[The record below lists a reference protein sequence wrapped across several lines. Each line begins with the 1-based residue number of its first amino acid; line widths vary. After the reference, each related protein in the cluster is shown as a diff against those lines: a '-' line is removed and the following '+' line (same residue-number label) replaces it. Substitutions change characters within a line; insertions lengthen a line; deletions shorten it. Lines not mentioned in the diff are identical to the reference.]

1 MPKIKPVVIISSIGL
16 KTNVVANFTHTG
28 SFTARLDGIAAA
40 LNSLCSQVH
49 ISPPES
55 AFIELDVAKQ
65 HGAFT
70 LTLCG
75 TVTFPL
81 KFPLDK
87 TLRHVQQS
95 LEFLAQNHFPLSHY
109 NLDLSQVFLLKLSE
123 PAITLQ
129 AILQKSNVK
138 EGSTND

>member
-1 MPKIKPVVIISSIGL
+1 MPKINPVVIISSIGL
-16 KTNVVANFTHTG
+16 KTNDVANFAHTG
-28 SFTARLDGIAAA
+28 IFTERLDNIAAA
-40 LNSLCSQVH
+40 LNSLCSQIHV
-49 ISPPES
+49 SPPES
-55 AFIELDVAKQ
+55 AFLALDLAKQ

-87 TLRHVQQS
+87 TLQDIWQS
-95 LEFLAQNHFPLSHY
+95 LQFVSHNHFPLSHY
-109 NLDLSQVFLLKLSE
+109 NLDLSQVFLLKLSG

-129 AILQKSNVK
+129 AILQKSTVA
-138 EGSTND
+138 EATTND

>member
-28 SFTARLDGIAAA
+28 TFTVRLDCIAAA
-40 LNSLCSQVH
+40 LNSLCSQIHV
-49 ISPPES
+49 SPPES

-75 TVTFPL
+75 TVTFSL

-87 TLRHVQQS
+87 TLQHIQQS
-95 LEFLAQNHFPLSHY
+95 LEFVSQNHFPLSHN
-109 NLDLSQVFLLKLSE
+109 NLDLSKVFLLKLSE
-123 PAITLQ
+123 PTITLQ
-129 AILQKSNVK
+129 AILQRFTVA
-138 EGSTND
+138 EDPAND